1 MKVKQACRRDGPGG
15 EPQCK
20 GCAPANRGQKESSV
34 CFSSISIAKL
44 SISFELCKACSV
56 FLSVCLLISI
66 FPRAEPEYVC
76 SPSAQG
82 EGGEL
87 QWREDGVTK
96 WDWREKRGAV
106 RRKRGTKQKYSRR
119 PIHFFPTVFVPL
131 LSGHVASVQN
141 RRHARLSPTRA
152 LPRQPVSV
160 FYLHSFTRM
169 PHCVVSEGVEGEG
182 LWYFKFTCVPRV
194 RRCSDQSIWA
204 RGR

>member
-1 MKVKQACRRDGPGG
+1 MRH
-15 EPQCK
+15 
-20 GCAPANRGQKESSV
+20 
-34 CFSSISIAKL
+34 FFL
-44 SISFELCKACSV
+44 SI
-56 FLSVCLLISI
+56 CLLISI

-87 QWREDGVTK
+87 QWREDGATK
-96 WDWREKRGAV
+96 RNRREKRGAV

-131 LSGHVASVQN
+131 LSEHVASVQN
-141 RRHARLSPTRA
+141 RRHVRLSPTRA

-169 PHCVVSEGVEGEG
+169 PHYVVSEGVEGEG
-182 LWYFKFTCVPRV
+182 LWCFKFTCVPRV
-194 RRCSDQSIWA
+194 RRCSDQSVRA

>member
-1 MKVKQACRRDGPGG
+1 MGQAAGRTARGARRQIEGKKNRVCVFRRF
-15 EPQCK
+15 QSQNYRLVSN
-20 GCAPANRGQKESSV
+20 CARHAP
-34 CFSSISIAKL
+34 FFL
-44 SISFELCKACSV
+44 SI
-56 FLSVCLLISI
+56 CLLISI

-87 QWREDGVTK
+87 QWREDGATK
-96 WDWREKRGAV
+96 RNRREKRGAV

-131 LSGHVASVQN
+131 LSEHVASVQN
-141 RRHARLSPTRA
+141 RRHVRLSPTRA

-169 PHCVVSEGVEGEG
+169 PHYVVSEGVEGEG
-182 LWYFKFTCVPRV
+182 LWCFKFTCVPRV
-194 RRCSDQSIWA
+194 RRCSDQSVRA